1 MKTRFHVKLL
11 STALLSL
18 WLTGGCAD
26 QSAKSETAA
35 TKASPEATA
44 AIANASDA
52 IAIANSNDWIWRDT
66 ESYLDKAREAAAAGD
81 NAKAITLA
89 DMAKFEAEI
98 AVQQYNLETTHQRGL
113 IR

>member
-18 WLTGGCAD
+18 WLTSGCAD

-66 ESYLDKAREAAAAGD
+66 ESFLDKAREAAAAGD

-89 DMAKFEAEI
+89 DMAKFEAEA
-98 AVQQYNLETTHQRGL
+98 AVEQYNLEKTHQRGL